1 MRYVYISTNADSL
14 EPRPSSKEE
23 RGSGYE
29 TTLTLFR
36 GGVWVRDY
44 TDAIQ
49 SARSIN
55 QGNDFVRSNYDPK
68 GALIGTK
75 FYETFILTYN

>member
-1 MRYVYISTNADSL
+1 MFIYQPMLTVSNPDSPPKRKDL
-14 EPRPSSKEE
+14 
-23 RGSGYE
+23 
-29 TTLTLFR
+29 
-36 GGVWVRDY
+36 WVRDY

-49 SARSIN
+49 STRSIN

-75 FYETFILTYN
+75 FHETFILKMCLIIRVGNKVPRYC